1 MRSATVPPPRSPRL
15 GRGWY
20 LAAVLSAVLAVGM
33 CLLGWRQAEQA
44 DRIGAHPVQ
53 VQGTVTQLSTG
64 SGSYS
69 SVTYRVGSQQHTA
82 AALPLADS
90 AQVGQSVCLE
100 HAADEPSAVRLCG
113 DVYPQPAGIG
123 LARTSVPIAVLLFL
137 LCVLRIVRHRRARAA
152 EADRAAQEE
161 REARTG
167 RGKVRTTVVFAT
179 EALADGMPAI
189 TSGKRSRRRRKGGRR
204 ALH

>member
-1 MRSATVPPPRSPRL
+1 MRPATVLPPRTPRL

-44 DRIGAHPVQ
+44 DRIGANPVQ

-69 SVTYRVGSQQHTA
+69 SVTYRAGGQQHTA
-82 AALPLADS
+82 AALPLQDS
-90 AQVGQSVCLE
+90 AAVGDSVCLE
-100 HAADEPSAVRLCG
+100 HAADDAGAVRLCG
-113 DVYPQPAGIG
+113 DTYPQPAGVG
-123 LARTSVPIAVLLFL
+123 LARASVPVAVVLFL

-152 EADRAAQEE
+152 QAA
-161 REARTG
+161 RSGGG
-167 RGKVRTTVVFAT
+167 RVRTTVAFAT

-189 TSGKRSRRRRKGGRR
+189 THGKRSRRRRKGGRR